1 MAGVEGLEPT
11 THGLTVRCSNRLSYT
26 PVNGDKKG
34 HTTQGVILD
43 QPILSPTDTNA
54 IGYTWP
60 IFVLGAVVTPQSGK
74 TVPV

>member
-26 PVNGDKKG
+26 PVNGNKKG

-43 QPILSPTDTNA
+43 QPILSPTDFMPLA
-54 IGYTWP
+54 PHGP
-60 IFVLGAVVTPQSGK
+60 FLFLVLW
-74 TVPV
+74 